1 MSSPE
6 TSERSHADAMLDFY
20 VADFEGLEET

>member
-1 MSSPE
+1 MSGAK

-20 VADFEGLEET
+20 FADFEGLEET